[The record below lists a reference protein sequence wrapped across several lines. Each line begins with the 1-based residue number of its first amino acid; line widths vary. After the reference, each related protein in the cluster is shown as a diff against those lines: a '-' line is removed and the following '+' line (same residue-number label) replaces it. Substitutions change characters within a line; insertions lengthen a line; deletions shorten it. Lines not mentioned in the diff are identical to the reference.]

1 MTLYMEVCEYSKYC
15 MCQTCEY
22 QINNTGKECCNT
34 CADCYREDEQI
45 HDIWSCTKYERKK
58 FLR

>member
-1 MTLYMEVCEYSKYC
+1 MNECKYGKYC

-34 CADCYREDEQI
+34 CADCHREDKQV
-45 HDIWSCTKYERKK
+45 HDIWSCTKYERKGY
-58 FLR
+58 LR

>member
-1 MTLYMEVCEYSKYC
+1 MEDCKYSQYC

-22 QINNTGKECCNT
+22 QINNTGKECCTT
-34 CADCYREDEQI
+34 CADCRRENEQI